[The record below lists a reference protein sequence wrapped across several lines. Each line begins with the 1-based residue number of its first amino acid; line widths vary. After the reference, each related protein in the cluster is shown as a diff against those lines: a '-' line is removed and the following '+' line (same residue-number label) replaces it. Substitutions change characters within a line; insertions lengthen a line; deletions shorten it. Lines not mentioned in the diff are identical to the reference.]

1 MRALFATALFVMVA
15 LSGCATDGG
24 TAPVNSDVDE
34 TSDAGN
40 QTVEPVLPMNNT
52 APLAQLGVEGLEAF
66 NGTLNVT
73 APATLNFTLNGTDV
87 DGDNL
92 TWAFAVNGTET
103 FNGTQLPAVVN
114 HTFDL
119 VGLFN
124 VTFTVADASNA
135 TVDMLVINAAM
146 GELGFMATTVSF
158 EDGDSDGNEFAEI
171 LGVQADND
179 GETLVIVMT
188 LHEVWP
194 STQVLSAAT
203 YSVNVNGNLFNSFVR
218 YAIDSNPMTWDDAAG
233 AYLGAGAS
241 VWTAETVTFNLPI
254 SLLEGNGVVAPFEVF
269 ATANYGAL
277 NNREVMD
284 RAPDAGAA
292 LLV

>member
-15 LSGCATDGG
+15 LSGCATDGSVD
-24 TAPVNSDVDE
+24 PVNSEVDE

-40 QTVEPVLPMNNT
+40 QTVEPVVTINNT
-52 APLAQLGVEGLEAF
+52 APVATLGVEGLEVF
-66 NGTLNVT
+66 NGTVNVT

-92 TWAFAVNGTET
+92 TWSFAVNGTET
-103 FNGTQLPAVVN
+103 FNGTQLPAIVN

-119 VGLFN
+119 AGLFN
-124 VTFTVADASNA
+124 VTFTVADASNS
-135 TVDMLVINAAM
+135 TVDMLVINATL
-146 GELGFMATTVSF
+146 GELAFMPTTVFF
-158 EDGDSDGNEFAEI
+158 EDAGSDGEQFAEI
-171 LGVQADND
+171 LSVQADDD

-188 LHEVWP
+188 LHDVWP
-194 STQVLSAAT
+194 STDVLSAAT
-203 YSVNVNGNLFNSFVR
+203 YSVNVNGNLYNSFVR
-218 YAIDSNPMTWDDAAG
+218 YAIDSNPMTWDVAEG

-241 VWTAETVTFNLPI
+241 AWTGETVTFNLPI
-254 SLLEGNGVVAPFEVF
+254 SYLEGTGVVAPFEVF

-284 RAPDAGAA
+284 RAPDSGAA
-292 LLV
+292 LLE